1 MHQSAALIHKI
12 NWFLKPV
19 RDIILFFFTTK
30 LGITILLLSL
40 VLYLILA
47 TKKQLTYKKLLYEA
61 ARKRPFFNFGEV
73 IGAFFEQTGKLF
85 LFVVNNITVLLL
97 TLLIFVALLGVSSAV
112 NAVDNFVQN
121 QQKIQ
126 NLKTVVK
133 NLSQDYQVA
142 KIKILDYNYA
152 KHQTTFEISYYDY
165 ALKKYLPNKQKITIK
180 GSQIYVLSLV
190 LNFDYSQIETGQK
203 INLAIPFK
211 VFSDEVESR
220 DAIPLNTLDS
230 NGVPYIYH
238 RTEAQ
243 LYGIDSTTY
252 ATLIRE
258 IAHYIK
264 NPKDA
269 KRDGVRSIL
278 AASPHNI
285 KYPRRGQVYIIK
297 VQPTGGLTLSQQE
310 RF

>member
-1 MHQSAALIHKI
+1 MHQSASLLHKI

-30 LGITILLLSL
+30 LGITLLLLSL
-40 VLYLILA
+40 LLYLILA

-61 ARKRPFFNFGEV
+61 ARKRPFFNIGEI
-73 IGAFFEQTGKLF
+73 IGAFFEQVGKLF
-85 LFVVNNITVLLL
+85 IFVVNNLTVLLL

-142 KIKILDYNYA
+142 KIKILNYDYT

-165 ALKKYLPNKQKITIK
+165 AQKKYLPNKQKITIK

-203 INLAIPFK
+203 VNLAIPFK
-211 VFSDEVESR
+211 VFSDEVKSR

-238 RTEAQ
+238 RTSEQ

-252 ATLIRE
+252 SLLVRE

-285 KYPRRGQVYIIK
+285 KYPRRGQVYIIE
-297 VQPTGGLTLSQQE
+297 VQPTGGLTLSKQE